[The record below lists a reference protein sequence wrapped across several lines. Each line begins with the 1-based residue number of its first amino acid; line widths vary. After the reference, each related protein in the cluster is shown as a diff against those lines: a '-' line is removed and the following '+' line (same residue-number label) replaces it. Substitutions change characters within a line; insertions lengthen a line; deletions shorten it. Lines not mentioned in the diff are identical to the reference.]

1 MALLDEGMVGIAIAS
16 SIAMA
21 GGALATAWAQAT
33 IGSSAM
39 GVIAEKP
46 EEANKLFMWIALPET
61 MVILAFIVAILLAL
75 KVVGFIG
82 GA

>member
-1 MALLDEGMVGIAIAS
+1 MALLEGEMAAIALAS

-46 EEANKLFMWIALPET
+46 EEANKLLVYLALPET
-61 MVILAFIVAILLAL
+61 IVIFAFVVAILLTL
-75 KVVGFIG
+75 KVVGLL